1 MIQELNHMT
10 PYRRS
15 KGGRLMLLAIGL
27 FFISYGIGIFIS
39 DPGIALRAF
48 AVIVMAAITIMIF
61 AVPISFSNNAYTG
74 KTLFYLCVFPFLVWL
89 IGPEISKS
97 LFGPGTVRTLCL
109 TLGIISLLLA
119 SDPRGAEPNSI
130 PETAPVP

>member
-15 KGGRLMLLAIGL
+15 KGGRLMLLGIGL
-27 FFISYGIGIFIS
+27 FFISYGSGIFIS

-48 AVIVMAAITIMIF
+48 SVIMMTGITVMIF

-74 KTLFYLCVFPFLVWL
+74 KTLFYLCIFPFLVWL

-97 LFGPGTVRTLCL
+97 LFGPSTIRTVCL

-119 SDPRGAEPNSI
+119 SDPRGTETNSV
-130 PETAPVP
+130 PETAPAP